1 MATFGAIYLSF
12 DEQDKAIE
20 KVEKIS
26 SALVAQGYLF
36 TVRYHYET
44 PWVQLYGS
52 EPENVVRYAED
63 VSKIFYERQVIGL
76 AAYTVSDS
84 VSFCQ
89 FKNGRVIR
97 ILQSGFNHSRRWELI
112 EGEEQ
117 SWESEILENLTLE
130 IGSLGMVSSH
140 INKIGVFLNL
150 PGFGIPRS
158 GEAWTKEIIN
168 YSSSFSEISLRKSI
182 NSEAFF
188 KWN

>member
-20 KVEKIS
+20 EVEKIS

-52 EPENVVRYAED
+52 EPENVVRSAED
-63 VSKIFYERQVIGL
+63 VSKIFPDRQVIGL

-89 FKNGRVIR
+89 FNSGRVIR
-97 ILQSGFNHSRRWELI
+97 ILQSGFNQERRWDLI

-117 SWESEILENLTLE
+117 SWESAPIKNDLIKN
-130 IGSLGMVSSH
+130 
-140 INKIGVFLNL
+140 
-150 PGFGIPRS
+150 
-158 GEAWTKEIIN
+158 
-168 YSSSFSEISLRKSI
+168 
-182 NSEAFF
+182 
-188 KWN
+188 